1 MEVLELLK
9 KNEYERHES
18 MELIRELK
26 MLLARDWR
34 VQVAWRSREDNTH
47 ADFFAK
53 QALQMGVGLRLMT
66 REEANALLARDGMT

>member
-47 ADFFAK
+47 ADFFCET
-53 QALQMGVGLRLMT
+53 GI
-66 REEANALLARDGMT
+66 ANGSWTTSYDA